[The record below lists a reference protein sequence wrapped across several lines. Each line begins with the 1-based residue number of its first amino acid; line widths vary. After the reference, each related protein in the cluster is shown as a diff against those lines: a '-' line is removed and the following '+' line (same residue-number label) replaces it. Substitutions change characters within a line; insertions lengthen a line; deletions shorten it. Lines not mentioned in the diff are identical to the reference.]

1 MDKQEPSKMSILQLG
16 IPKGSLQDSTIDIF
30 AKAGYKI
37 TVSSRSYYPVIN
49 DDDIECML
57 IRAQEMARYVDEGI
71 LDAGLTG
78 MDWIRET
85 DANVVE
91 VEELVYGKVGKNPL
105 RWVLAVPENSE
116 IQSIKDLEGKRI
128 ATEVVNLTNKFLAEH
143 KVNATVEFSWGATE
157 VKPPKLADAIV
168 EITETGSSIK
178 ANHLR
183 IIDVVCTSNT
193 WLIANNETWKDAAK
207 RTKIEKLAL
216 LLKSVLSAESR
227 VGLMMNVKRD
237 NIQGII
243 EMLPALNRPTV
254 SPLID
259 SDWVA
264 LNTVVEEKVVRNIIP
279 QLLERGAEG
288 IIEYALNKVVM

>member
-1 MDKQEPSKMSILQLG
+1 MSILQLG